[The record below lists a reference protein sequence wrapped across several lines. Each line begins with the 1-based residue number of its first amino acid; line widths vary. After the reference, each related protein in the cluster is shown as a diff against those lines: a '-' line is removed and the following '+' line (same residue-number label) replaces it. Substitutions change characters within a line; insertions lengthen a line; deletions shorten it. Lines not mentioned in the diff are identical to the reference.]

1 TSRSGITIT
10 AALLLGFERQSAA
23 RFSFLLS
30 IPLIVAAGLLK
41 GLELI
46 ETGSEA
52 QLFDVALG
60 VVLSFVSAL
69 VCIKLFLKAIDSI
82 GMLPFVIY
90 RLLLGMMLFGMLLLL

>member
-1 TSRSGITIT
+1 MAIRLHCPDLDLNVSAGASF
-10 AALLLGFERQSAA
+10 ALPEGPARHLGLVLRAK
-23 RFSFLLS
+23 
-30 IPLIVAAGLLK
+30 V
-41 GLELI
+41 
-46 ETGSEA
+46 GSEA

>member
-1 TSRSGITIT
+1 MKPEIIKLSSKGQIVIPKAIR
-10 AALLLGFERQSAA
+10 AAHQWEVGQR
-23 RFSFLLS
+23 
-30 IPLIVAAGLLK
+30 
-41 GLELI
+41 LELI
-46 ETGSEA
+46 DTGSDA

-90 RLLLGMMLFGMLLLL
+90 RLLLGMMLFGMLAFL